1 MTEGDLEIPLNP
13 LVSVI
18 MPTFNDRL
26 VIEEAIESISQ
37 QTLASWELIVVD
49 DASTDG
55 TADFVESRFVD
66 PRIKLLRMATNS
78 GSGAC
83 RNRAIETARGEFIAV
98 MDADD
103 ISMPDRLQLQVD
115 RMRAVPDLAAVS
127 AQVLEFGKW
136 GGPILGSW
144 PTNEK
149 EISQRQLA
157 LKMPI
162 PHPATMFRKDVLVAA
177 GAYDIECRRAQ
188 DYSLFLGL
196 SQAKLATLDEPLVM
210 YRTDRP
216 ISLGYVLRNEQYA
229 DLARLRAKLRAEGLS
244 SKELPREPRRSPK
257 IYFRAVRSWILRN
270 SREQIA
276 LLKSRLSRGISAS
289 ATKSS

>member
-1 MTEGDLEIPLNP
+1 MTDKDSERPLNP

-37 QTLASWELIVVD
+37 QTFTSWELIVVD

-55 TADFVESRFVD
+55 TADFVESRLVD
-66 PRIKLLRMATNS
+66 PRISLIRMATNS

-83 RNRAIETARGEFIAV
+83 RNRAIEVARGEFIAV

-103 ISMPDRLQLQVD
+103 ISMPDRLRLQVE

-136 GGPILGSW
+136 GGPVLGSW
-144 PTNEK
+144 PTTEQ
-149 EISQRQLA
+149 EIGRRQLA

-196 SQAKLATLDEPLVM
+196 SEAKLATLDEPLVM

-229 DLARLRAKLRAEGLS
+229 DLARLRARLRAEGRS
-244 SKELPREPRRSPK
+244 SKELPREPRSSPK
-257 IYFRAVRSWILRN
+257 IFLSALRSWALRN

-276 LLKSRLSRGISAS
+276 LLKNHSSRRASAS
-289 ATKSS
+289 PSKSS